1 MMRALEGQSASLE
14 PTSLLAG
21 TPYRALQVLG
31 KGSMGSVYQCE
42 HKALGSKV
50 VVKVLHAELAQ
61 QPEVVERVRI
71 EAQAQAKLKS
81 PHLLS
86 CTDFGLNSAGAPYLV
101 TEYLAGRTLSD
112 ELEARGALPV
122 AEAVQLTIQLLRGLA
137 VAHAAGIVHRDV
149 KPSNIFLAQTESG
162 RLLKLLDFGI
172 AKVLAERTDDAPAP
186 SQFPTA
192 EGMMVGTPRFCSP
205 EQALARPLDHRSDL
219 YSAGLVLYQMLAGR
233 GPFEGKRSMADMLL
247 AQAVEKPV
255 PVSTFAA
262 GVPLAIDQVIA
273 KAIEKAPDD
282 RHASAAEMI
291 RALEHALAST
301 TTLSAAV
308 TAPHDTTGCADDT
321 ERDVPALSPA
331 NAAPA
336 VVPQA
341 RSNADDDTV
350 VPTFE
355 PPPPAAPMM
364 RPRQGTIPMQAP
376 INIVLPVVAR
386 QARLAAPATRSWLPW
401 VLASSVLLVLGVALF
416 LLFK

>member
-137 VAHAAGIVHRDV
+137 VAHAAGIVHRDY
-149 KPSNIFLAQTESG
+149 LA
-162 RLLKLLDFGI
+162 
-172 AKVLAERTDDAPAP
+172 
-186 SQFPTA
+186 
-192 EGMMVGTPRFCSP
+192 
-205 EQALARPLDHRSDL
+205 
-219 YSAGLVLYQMLAGR
+219 SAG
-233 GPFEGKRSMADMLL
+233 
-247 AQAVEKPV
+247 
-255 PVSTFAA
+255 
-262 GVPLAIDQVIA
+262 
-273 KAIEKAPDD
+273 
-282 RHASAAEMI
+282 
-291 RALEHALAST
+291 
-301 TTLSAAV
+301 
-308 TAPHDTTGCADDT
+308 
-321 ERDVPALSPA
+321 
-331 NAAPA
+331 
-336 VVPQA
+336 
-341 RSNADDDTV
+341 
-350 VPTFE
+350 
-355 PPPPAAPMM
+355 
-364 RPRQGTIPMQAP
+364 
-376 INIVLPVVAR
+376 
-386 QARLAAPATRSWLPW
+386 
-401 VLASSVLLVLGVALF
+401 
-416 LLFK
+416 